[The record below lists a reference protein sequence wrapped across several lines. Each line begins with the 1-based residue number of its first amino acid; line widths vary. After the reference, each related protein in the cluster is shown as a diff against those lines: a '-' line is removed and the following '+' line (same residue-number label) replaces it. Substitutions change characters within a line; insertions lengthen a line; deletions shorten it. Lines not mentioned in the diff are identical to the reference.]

1 LLLLICYVSTVNKL
15 DQLSALCRT
24 TLYVYQM
31 RTALTVC
38 LSALFF
44 SGVSASAIPALD
56 HLEIQLE
63 GEAEGWL
70 NATCTF
76 HELGW
81 VSKANATTAIERI
94 LLQAGHF
101 LERDEALK
109 AQKAALTR
117 TPECKA
123 LWPVSD
129 D

>member
-1 LLLLICYVSTVNKL
+1 
-15 DQLSALCRT
+15 
-24 TLYVYQM
+24 M
-31 RTALTVC
+31 RTPLTFC
-38 LSALFF
+38 FSLLFF
-44 SGVSASAIPALD
+44 SSVSASAIPALD

-76 HELGW
+76 HKLGW
-81 VSKANATTAIERI
+81 ISKVNASTAIERI

-101 LERDEALK
+101 LEREESLK

-129 D
+129 NGDV

>member
-1 LLLLICYVSTVNKL
+1 MRSRLTLF
-15 DQLSALCRT
+15 LS
-24 TLYVYQM
+24 V
-31 RTALTVC
+31 
-38 LSALFF
+38 LFF
-44 SGVSASAIPALD
+44 SGANASAIPALD

-81 VSKANATTAIERI
+81 ISKANATTAIERI

-101 LERDEALK
+101 LEREEALK

-117 TPECKA
+117 SPQCKA

-129 D
+129 G

>member
-1 LLLLICYVSTVNKL
+1 MRSRLTLF
-15 DQLSALCRT
+15 LSVLF
-24 TLYVYQM
+24 
-31 RTALTVC
+31 
-38 LSALFF
+38 LSGAN
-44 SGVSASAIPALD
+44 ASAIPALD

-81 VSKANATTAIERI
+81 ISKANATTAIERI

-101 LERDEALK
+101 LEREEALK

-117 TPECKA
+117 SPQCKA

-129 D
+129 G

>member
-1 LLLLICYVSTVNKL
+1 MRVSLTICFSVLCFSSVN
-15 DQLSALCRT
+15 
-24 TLYVYQM
+24 
-31 RTALTVC
+31 
-38 LSALFF
+38 
-44 SGVSASAIPALD
+44 ASAIPTLD

-81 VSKANATTAIERI
+81 LSRVNATVAIERI

-101 LERDEALK
+101 LEREEALK
-109 AQKAALTR
+109 AQKSALTR

-123 LWPVSD
+123 LWPVSVD
-129 D
+129 

>member
-1 LLLLICYVSTVNKL
+1 MRSRLTLF
-15 DQLSALCRT
+15 LS
-24 TLYVYQM
+24 V
-31 RTALTVC
+31 
-38 LSALFF
+38 LFF
-44 SGVSASAIPALD
+44 SGANAYAIPALD

-81 VSKANATTAIERI
+81 ISKANATTAIERI

-101 LERDEALK
+101 LEREEALK

-123 LWPVSD
+123 LWPVSVD
-129 D
+129 

>member
-1 LLLLICYVSTVNKL
+1 MLV
-15 DQLSALCRT
+15 
-24 TLYVYQM
+24 
-31 RTALTVC
+31 
-38 LSALFF
+38 LFF
-44 SGVSASAIPALD
+44 SGANASAIPALD

-81 VSKANATTAIERI
+81 ISKANATTAIERI

-101 LERDEALK
+101 LEREEALK
-109 AQKAALTR
+109 AQKAVLTR
-117 TPECKA
+117 SPHCKA

-129 D
+129 G

>member
-1 LLLLICYVSTVNKL
+1 MRSRLTLF
-15 DQLSALCRT
+15 LS
-24 TLYVYQM
+24 V
-31 RTALTVC
+31 
-38 LSALFF
+38 LFF
-44 SGVSASAIPALD
+44 SGANAYAIPALD

-81 VSKANATTAIERI
+81 ISKANATTAIERI

-101 LERDEALK
+101 LEREEALK

-117 TPECKA
+117 SPQCKA

-129 D
+129 G

>member
-1 LLLLICYVSTVNKL
+1 MSNGFINH
-15 DQLSALCRT
+15 
-24 TLYVYQM
+24 M
-31 RTALTVC
+31 RTSLAVC
-38 LSALFF
+38 LSLFF
-44 SGVSASAIPALD
+44 ISSVNASAIPALD

-76 HELGW
+76 HKLGW
-81 VSKANATTAIERI
+81 ISKVNALTAIKRI

-101 LERDEALK
+101 LEHEESLK

-129 D
+129 NGDV

>member
-1 LLLLICYVSTVNKL
+1 MRSRLTLF
-15 DQLSALCRT
+15 LS
-24 TLYVYQM
+24 V
-31 RTALTVC
+31 
-38 LSALFF
+38 LFF
-44 SGVSASAIPALD
+44 SGANAYAIPALD

-81 VSKANATTAIERI
+81 ISKANATTAIERI

-101 LERDEALK
+101 LEREEALK

-117 TPECKA
+117 SLQCKT

-129 D
+129 G

>member
-1 LLLLICYVSTVNKL
+1 MHNRLSLLLST
-15 DQLSALCRT
+15 
-24 TLYVYQM
+24 
-31 RTALTVC
+31 
-38 LSALFF
+38 LFF

-117 TPECKA
+117 TPECKI
-123 LWPVSD
+123 LWPVTD

>member
-1 LLLLICYVSTVNKL
+1 MRSRLTLF
-15 DQLSALCRT
+15 LS
-24 TLYVYQM
+24 V
-31 RTALTVC
+31 
-38 LSALFF
+38 LFF
-44 SGVSASAIPALD
+44 SGANAYAIPALD

-81 VSKANATTAIERI
+81 ISKANGTTAIERI

-101 LERDEALK
+101 LEREEALK

-117 TPECKA
+117 SPQCKA

-129 D
+129 G

>member
-1 LLLLICYVSTVNKL
+1 MRSRLTLF
-15 DQLSALCRT
+15 LS
-24 TLYVYQM
+24 V
-31 RTALTVC
+31 
-38 LSALFF
+38 LFF
-44 SGVSASAIPALD
+44 SGANAYAIPALD

-81 VSKANATTAIERI
+81 ISKANATTAIERI

-101 LERDEALK
+101 LEREEALK

-117 TPECKA
+117 SPQCKT

-129 D
+129 G

>member
-1 LLLLICYVSTVNKL
+1 MCVQSDKIG
-15 DQLSALCRT
+15 QPPALCT
-24 TLYVYQM
+24 KPVLFCQM
-31 RTALTVC
+31 RISLIVC
-38 LSALFF
+38 CSALFF
-44 SGVSASAIPALD
+44 TGVHASAIPALD